1 MNSLKTI
8 IFLCFICTSV
18 QNCTAQDTVSVNIS
32 EIYIAEWTML
42 LNNRFQGDDALDTDL
57 RVKLEKVIKKG
68 AKELAKDNS
77 DSLVIVA
84 NENFETY
91 LNHLYSLRVKKTLKS
106 TNKEFGYYEVNLV
119 LYREFTLCPLWP
131 FC

>member
-77 DSLVIVA
+77 
-84 NENFETY
+84 
-91 LNHLYSLRVKKTLKS
+91 
-106 TNKEFGYYEVNLV
+106 
-119 LYREFTLCPLWP
+119 P
-131 FC
+131 